1 MSAPQDLRGVVA
13 QLCKCA
19 PEEISEGF
27 SLDVP
32 ALRGSLRKAVLIAS
46 IRRYLGKDCMA
57 AATAKTFGELE
68 TLVSGKAQPVA
79 SAPETKPV
87 VSPAA
92 VEMPVASGVTCGMDI
107 EAVAQLP
114 ETSDYA
120 GHQFYKDSFSSEE
133 IAYCAKQAKPR
144 LHFAARWCAKEAL
157 KKCDPAFRDTRP
169 SELEL
174 ARQDSGA
181 VFFRV
186 RGKTLPHAVSVSHT
200 EDTAAAVVMLAPS
213 SGACFCSLL
222 PIAAL
227 VAALIALVLAGA
239 ALVVAA
245 SVVSL

>member
-1 MSAPQDLRGVVA
+1 MSAPKDLRGVVA

-19 PEEISEGF
+19 PEEINDGF

-32 ALRGSLRKAVLIAS
+32 ALRGSLKKAVLIAS
-46 IRRYLGKDCMA
+46 IRRYLGQDCMA
-57 AATAKTFGELE
+57 AAAAKTFGELE
-68 TLVSGKAQPVA
+68 ALVSGKAQPSTA
-79 SAPETKPV
+79 APETKPAV
-87 VSPAA
+87 APSA
-92 VEMPVASGVTCGMDI
+92 VEMPAASGVNCGMDI

-120 GHQFYKDSFSSEE
+120 GHQFYRDSFSPEE

-157 KKCDPAFRDTRP
+157 KKCDPAYRDVRL

-181 VFFRV
+181 VSFRS
-186 RGKTLPHAVSVSHT
+186 RGEALPHAVSVSHT
-200 EDTAAAVVMLAPS
+200 EETAAAVVMLARS
-213 SGACFCSLL
+213 CSCSVL

-227 VAALIALVLAGA
+227 VTALIALVLAGA
-239 ALVVAA
+239 ALVIG
-245 SVVSL
+245 LR